1 MNDET
6 RRSQCGARR
15 HAGGNGLRPSRG
27 AITDDAGRFV
37 FSELPSGQFTITVS
51 RASFITSVYG
61 AKRGGR
67 PGTPI
72 NVTEGARI
80 RDLVVKLWRGAAV
93 AGILRDDTG
102 APVAGIEITA
112 IPARSP
118 GSLPTLTNNGTLTNE
133 LGEFRIFGLEPGAYV
148 VAARPAAG
156 GSSQYSAL
164 TDSQTDAAL
173 DALRRRAEW
182 GVSFRSRQSRT
193 AARSLDYAPVSFRNA
208 GDRPGDAPHSRRRAI
223 PNWFGLFAATRADR
237 DDHRRRHTPRR
248 KSGRRRVA
256 SAHGGCPEWPVPL
269 ECAGRVQCD
278 GRP

>member
-1 MNDET
+1 VSGIVVNDET
-6 RRSQCGARR
+6 PAQPVRRAVVVL
-15 HAGGNGLRPSRG
+15 AGNGLRPSRG
-27 AITDDAGRFV
+27 AITDDAGRFA
-37 FSELPSGQFTITVS
+37 FSELPSGQFAITVS

-61 AKRGGR
+61 AKRAGR

-72 NVTEGARI
+72 NLTEGARM

-118 GSLPTLTNNGTLTNE
+118 GSLPTLTNNGTTTNE
-133 LGEFRIFGLEPGAYV
+133 LGEFRIFGLEPGAYI

-173 DALRRRAEW
+173 DALRRRAP
-182 GVSFRSRQSRT
+182 SPPR
-193 AARSLDYAPVSFRNA
+193 
-208 GDRPGDAPHSRRRAI
+208 
-223 PNWFGLFAATRADR
+223 
-237 DDHRRRHTPRR
+237 PRR
-248 KSGRRRVA
+248 LPHHRSNNGRSTTRP
-256 SAHGGCPEWPVPL
+256 CTFL
-269 ECAGRVQCD
+269 EHR
-278 GRP
+278 